1 MTLET
6 PSLIEIDSNLH
17 VLLRNLTLIRVAC
30 EDIDSVASLT
40 ADLKTSLP
48 CFLVPFIQFS
58 TAVTIAEIL
67 HTLLLLYISCCAKFL
82 LNLWSLATELVLYN

>member
-17 VLLRNLTLIRVAC
+17 VLLRNLTLRVAC
-30 EDIDSVASLT
+30 EVIDSVASLT